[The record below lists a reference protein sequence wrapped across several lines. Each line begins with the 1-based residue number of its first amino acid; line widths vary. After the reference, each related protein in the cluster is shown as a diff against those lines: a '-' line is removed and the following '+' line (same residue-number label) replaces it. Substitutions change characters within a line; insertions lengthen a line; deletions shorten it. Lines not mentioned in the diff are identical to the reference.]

1 MKKSEKI
8 LRKLSATPCL
18 GRTVEERLTILEYF
32 IEEILDNELTHI
44 WLILKIILGGIV
56 SVLAGVVIQ
65 IILKR

>member
-8 LRKLSATPCL
+8 LRTLSATPCL

-44 WLILKIILGGIV
+44 WLILKLILGGVI
-56 SVLAGVVIQ
+56 SVLAGVIVQ